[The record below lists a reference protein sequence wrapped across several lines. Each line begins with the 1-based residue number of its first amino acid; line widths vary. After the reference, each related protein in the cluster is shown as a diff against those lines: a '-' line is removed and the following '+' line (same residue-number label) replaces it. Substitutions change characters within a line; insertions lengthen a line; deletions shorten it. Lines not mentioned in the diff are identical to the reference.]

1 MSAHRRPPALRTR
14 GDFRGSRR
22 PRGAPGPGCA
32 APEPPLGSAGPGS
45 SVRRLPRS
53 LPPRSAV
60 PARRTYRYEGR
71 SAARL
76 RPASARLPG
85 AKRPSCRSAEP
96 TQGGEGRAGRW
107 GGSARRERAARP
119 RRGNKSSYFCA
130 KSSQAAKHSAAASSV
145 SEPHGLAGCGTR
157 GEGCPLTF
165 SPALSERGGSLSSTS
180 RSAPRVSGFPAL
192 QHSHRCPYKLA
203 DNLYP
208 SGLGWIRAGCL
219 RQKSVQNLELM

>member
-1 MSAHRRPPALRTR
+1 MLCQHRYR
-14 GDFRGSRR
+14 S
-22 PRGAPGPGCA
+22 GAPLAWGWLPPVCQEWTPSSDRG
-32 APEPPLGSAGPGS
+32 EPLRAGPGG
-45 SVRRLPRS
+45 
-53 LPPRSAV
+53 AG
-60 PARRTYRYEGR
+60 GR
-71 SAARL
+71 WQRCS
-76 RPASARLPG
+76 RPVG
-85 AKRPSCRSAEP
+85 
-96 TQGGEGRAGRW
+96 AGRW